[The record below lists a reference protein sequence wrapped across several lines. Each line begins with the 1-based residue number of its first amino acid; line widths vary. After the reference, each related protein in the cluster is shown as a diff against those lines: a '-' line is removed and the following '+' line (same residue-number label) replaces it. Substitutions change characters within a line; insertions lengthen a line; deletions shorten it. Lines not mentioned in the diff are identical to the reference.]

1 MASVLTEGSWRG
13 GCANI
18 LCEAPISHL
27 HPAPP
32 FESLIHSPFPW
43 AMTLARLTLSVLDKS
58 ASLPPLLSLQSQGPR
73 RVIYSQLSRMSTFP
87 GANRLSGKTVVITG
101 ASSGIGRSTAFEFA
115 RASPKGLKLVL
126 AARRADTLR
135 SIADQIKKEVGEQV
149 EVLPVQLDVSNS
161 EEVKNFVPGL
171 PEDFRDIDI
180 LVNNA

>member
-1 MASVLTEGSWRG
+1 
-13 GCANI
+13 
-18 LCEAPISHL
+18 
-27 HPAPP
+27 
-32 FESLIHSPFPW
+32 
-43 AMTLARLTLSVLDKS
+43 
-58 ASLPPLLSLQSQGPR
+58 
-73 RVIYSQLSRMSTFP
+73 MSTFP